1 MLLAIKKKKRKEKME
16 KDRLRKIVVERVKHS
31 LVILVFSW
39 PFNQISKA
47 QRHSSVKI
55 EGKSTYEAIDLEI
68 KETENKKYM
77 V

>member
-1 MLLAIKKKKRKEKME
+1 MLLAIKKKRKEKME

-47 QRHSSVKI
+47 QRHSSLKI

-68 KETENKKYM
+68 KGMKNKKYM